1 MRSYE
6 LLIILDSEIP
16 EEEIDNHI
24 DRLKDLITKKG
35 CEIKDTNKWGKR
47 RLAYEI
53 KKSKKGFY
61 LLLEFAA
68 EPQVISELERDLK
81 FVDGIERFMTVV
93 RSDKAIGPEAK
104 AELEFSEEAV

>member
-6 LLIILDSEIP
+6 LLIIMDSEIP

-53 KKSKKGFY
+53 KKAKKGFY
-61 LLLEFAA
+61 LLLQFSA
-68 EPQVISELERDLK
+68 EPEAISELERDLK
-81 FVDGIERFMTVV
+81 FVDGVERFMTVFL
-93 RSDKAIGPEAK
+93 SDKEIAPNTAK
-104 AELEFSEEAV
+104 ELDIAEEAV